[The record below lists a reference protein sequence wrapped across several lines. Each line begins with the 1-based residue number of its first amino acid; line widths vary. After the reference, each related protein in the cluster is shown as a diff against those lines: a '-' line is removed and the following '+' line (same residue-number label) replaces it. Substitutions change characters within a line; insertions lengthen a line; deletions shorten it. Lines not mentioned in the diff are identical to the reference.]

1 MLNLADIRLLEK
13 SVYELIAAGEV
24 VSRPSCVVKELV
36 ENSIDAS
43 ASFISVEIK
52 DAGKSLIRVID
63 NGVGIKNKDCHL
75 AFTQHATSKI
85 LKEEDLYNI
94 KTLGFRGEALAS
106 ICAVSK
112 VLMLTKTKREE
123 RGVRYVVHGGQE
135 KSYDI
140 VDVSNG
146 TTIEVRDIFYNVP
159 ARFKFLKKD
168 STEVALIK
176 DVVEKLALSHCN
188 ISFEFKKDGVKVL
201 QTFGTGSLKD
211 VIYNIFGGAFCE
223 NLIEI
228 DYVNE
233 YIRITGFVS
242 SPGFCKSYRS
252 VQYLFVNSRCVKS
265 KLCVAAIEEAF
276 KGSLMV
282 GRFPCFVIYIG
293 LPFKDVDVNVHPNKV
308 EVRFYKEDEVLNYL
322 SFAIK
327 EAIFKQKNSF
337 IFKKTLSTDID
348 LTGNKGFVFESGSM
362 PYNTGNCNINS
373 DMLKD
378 FKYLSTANIK
388 TKPETDCEQK
398 RGLKNSKEYS
408 ENEEEVIDSII
419 CEDSVKALGFYS
431 EDEELQN
438 FKLNTSSLKVIGE
451 LFKLYILAE
460 IDDIFVII
468 DKHAAHE
475 KILYEKLVR
484 EGELGFKRQLLIE
497 PIKIYLNSYEECDVV
512 LQNCDIFLKF
522 GFVVDSFHGHCLL
535 IREVPLFLVREDVK
549 EVFGQIVSNIK
560 YLKEDVTPK
569 KLEDIYSKIACK
581 AAIKANSL
589 NNIKELES
597 LANEVYFN
605 PNIRNCPHGRPV
617 LFTIE
622 KGRFDKKFGRQ

>member
-1 MLNLADIRLLEK
+1 MADIRLLEK

-36 ENSIDAS
+36 ENSIDAL
-43 ASFISVEIK
+43 ASFISIEIK

-63 NGVGIKNKDCHL
+63 NGIGIKNKDCCL

-112 VLMLTKTKREE
+112 VLMLTKTKNEE
-123 RGVRYVVHGGQE
+123 RGVRYVVHGGQKE
-135 KSYDI
+135 SYDI

-188 ISFEFKKDGVKVL
+188 ISFEFKKDGVKTL

-211 VIYNIFGGAFCE
+211 TVYSLFGEAFCE

-242 SPGFCKSYRS
+242 SPSFCKSYRS
-252 VQYLFVNSRCVKS
+252 VQYLFVNSRCVTS
-265 KLCVAAIEEAF
+265 KLCVAAVEEAF

-282 GRFPCFVIYIG
+282 GRFPCFIICMG

-308 EVRFYKEDEVLNYL
+308 EVRFYREKDVLKYL
-322 SFAIK
+322 SLAVK
-327 EAIFKQKNSF
+327 EAIYKQKNSF
-337 IFKKTLSTDID
+337 ILNKTLSTDNIN
-348 LTGNKGFVFESGSM
+348 LNESKGFVFESGVR
-362 PYNTGNCNINS
+362 PYNSEDCSFNS
-373 DMLKD
+373 DMLKS

-388 TKPETDCEQK
+388 LKPNFKCEQEC
-398 RGLKNSKEYS
+398 GQENSDNSKKEM
-408 ENEEEVIDSII
+408 IDSIV
-419 CEDSVKALGFYS
+419 CEDSVKASDFYI
-431 EDEELQN
+431 EDENLQN

-460 IDDIFVII
+460 IDDVFIII

-475 KILYEKLVR
+475 KILYEKLIK
-484 EGELGFKRQLLIE
+484 EGEVGFKRQILVE
-497 PIKIYLNSYEECDVV
+497 PIKIYLNSYEECDMV
-512 LQNCDIFLKF
+512 LQNCNIFLKF

-535 IREVPLFLVREDVK
+535 IREVPLMLVFEDVK

-560 YLKEDVTPK
+560 YLKENITPK

-581 AAIKANSL
+581 AAIKANQL
-589 NNIKELES
+589 NNIKDLET
-597 LANEVYFN
+597 LANEAYFN

-617 LFTIE
+617 IFTIK